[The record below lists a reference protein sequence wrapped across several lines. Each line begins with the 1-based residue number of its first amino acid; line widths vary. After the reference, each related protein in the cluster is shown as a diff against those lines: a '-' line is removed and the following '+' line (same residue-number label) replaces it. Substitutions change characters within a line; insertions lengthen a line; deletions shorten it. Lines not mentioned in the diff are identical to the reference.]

1 MRIAATEIGETL
13 TEQDLYESLLP
24 LDNARI
30 LELGCGAGAHTRNI
44 AARGLGRAVVAYEV
58 DDIQHKKNLV
68 AEHSQNIEFKYG
80 GAEEIAEA
88 DESVDVVM
96 MFKSL
101 HHVPIGNMAVAL
113 QEIHR
118 VLKPNGL
125 AYISE
130 PVFDGPFNEVLRLFH
145 DEQHVRECAFEALKN
160 AVDSDLFELEKQ
172 VFFSSP
178 VHFDNFEELD
188 ESIIQATHTQHSLD
202 AETYEQVRAAFQ
214 QHVTA
219 DGADFLAPM
228 RVDLLRKR

>member
-1 MRIAATEIGETL
+1 MNERVKMRIAATEIGETL

-24 LDNARI
+24 LNNGRI
-30 LELGCGAGAHTRNI
+30 LELGCGAGVHTRNI
-44 AARGLGRAVVAYEV
+44 AARGSGRTVVAYEV
-58 DDIQHKKNLV
+58 DDIQHNKNLV

-80 GAEEIAEA
+80 GAEDIAEA

-101 HHVPIGNMAVAL
+101 HHVPIENMPTAL

-145 DEQHVRECAFEALKN
+145 DEKQVRECAFDALKN
-160 AVDSDLFELEKQ
+160 AVNTNLFELQKQ
-172 VFFSSP
+172 VFFSRP
-178 VHFDNFEELD
+178 G
-188 ESIIQATHTQHSLD
+188 
-202 AETYEQVRAAFQ
+202 AFRQ
-214 QHVTA
+214 
-219 DGADFLAPM
+219 F
-228 RVDLLRKR
+228 